1 MSETNQKTEKEIA
14 ARELSWPKLQW
25 RATLYFTI
33 VSVLLA
39 IVLFVAPWLSEG
51 RFDKNRILIAVIIIV
66 IPFVVFTGIPW
77 LYKAI
82 RTIVKRV
89 IYYPEIQRVYLDT
102 KKDFMELHKAMTG
115 YLMNEIG
122 CHKLEIQLAAFKDGK
137 IFLILLRKAEVDI
150 KLGDVVEVIDS
161 RDYQSMG
168 QFRITEIRSE
178 VYYAEEARHVDK
190 LWLGY
195 VKIHGETKFLPN
207 MIALHIPRG
216 ENNEY
221 NN

>member
-1 MSETNQKTEKEIA
+1 MSETNKKTEKEMTV
-14 ARELSWPKLQW
+14 RELLWPKPQW
-25 RATLYFTI
+25 RATTYLTM

-39 IVLFVAPWLSEG
+39 IVLFVIPGLSEG
-51 RFDKNRILIAVIIIV
+51 SFDRHRILIVVIIIV

-89 IYYPEIQRVYLDT
+89 TYYPEIQRVYLET

-115 YLMNEIG
+115 YLISQID
-122 CHKLEIQLAAFKDGK
+122 CHKLDIQLAAFKDGK
-137 IFLILLRKAEVDI
+137 IYLILLRKAEVDI

-178 VYYAEEARHVDK
+178 VYYAEGVSHVDK

-207 MIALHIPRG
+207 MIALRIPRG
-216 ENNEY
+216 ENNE
-221 NN
+221 

>member
-1 MSETNQKTEKEIA
+1 MSETNQKTEKEMA
-14 ARELSWPKLQW
+14 TRELSWPKLQW
-25 RATLYFTI
+25 RATLYLTI

-39 IVLFVAPWLSEG
+39 IVLFVAPGLSEG
-51 RFDKNRILIAVIIIV
+51 RFDKNRILIGVIIIV

-82 RTIVKRV
+82 RTIEKRI
-89 IYYPEIQRVYLDT
+89 IYYPEIQRAYLET
-102 KKDFMELHKAMTG
+102 KKDFTEIHKAMTG
-115 YLMNEIG
+115 YLMNQIG

-137 IFLILLRKAEVDI
+137 IYLMLFRKSGVEI

-161 RDYQSMG
+161 RDYKSMG

-178 VYYAEEARHVDK
+178 AYYAEEASHVDK

-195 VKIHGETKFLPN
+195 VKMHGETRFLPN
-207 MIALHIPRG
+207 MIALRPPKG
-216 ENNEY
+216 EDNE
-221 NN
+221 